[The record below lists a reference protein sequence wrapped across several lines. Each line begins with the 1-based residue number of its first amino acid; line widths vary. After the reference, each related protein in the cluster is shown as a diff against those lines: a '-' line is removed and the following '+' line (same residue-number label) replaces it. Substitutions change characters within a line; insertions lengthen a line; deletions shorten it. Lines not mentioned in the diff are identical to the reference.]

1 MHRLLSKLTYANV
14 VATLALCLALG
25 GGAAFAAGK
34 IGSSQIAAGGVHTR
48 NLQQRS
54 VTSGKLA
61 LGAVH
66 ANQIAPRSV
75 GADQVA
81 TGAIRAAEIADGAVG
96 TGELATGAVDA
107 SRIATGAVGPEQLGK
122 DAVSSA
128 AIGKG
133 AVGQT
138 QIADGAVGP
147 AQMQFPVTLVA
158 RPSGGSLSD
167 IAFAATKPYPLTA
180 ASWTQHA
187 GAVDLLVGSITAEV
201 GPADIGPCGVVIE
214 FGLGENFAGGGLGT
228 ATVTNF
234 THGASQVVSASVP
247 ALPILVD
254 ATGPVELTARARQEG
269 GCLPSAT
276 STIESTDLRIIELG

>member
-1 MHRLLSKLTYANV
+1 MRRLPSKLTYANV

-34 IGSSQIAAGGVHTR
+34 IGSSQIAAGGVHTK

-75 GADQVA
+75 GADQ
-81 TGAIRAAEIADGAVG
+81 
-96 TGELATGAVDA
+96 
-107 SRIATGAVGPEQLGK
+107 IATGAVGPGQLGK

-138 QIADGAVGP
+138 QIANGAVGPAQIADGAVGP
-147 AQMQFPVTLVA
+147 AQMQFPVTMVA
-158 RPSGGSLSD
+158 RASGGALPNLT
-167 IAFAATKPYPLTA
+167 FGAAQPYPLTA

-187 GAVDLLVGSITAEV
+187 GAVYLLVGSVTAEV
-201 GPADIGPCGVVIE
+201 GAVDINRCEVVIE
-214 FGLGENFAGGGLGT
+214 FGLGENFADGQLGT
-228 ATVTNF
+228 AVLSNF
-234 THGASQVVSASVP
+234 DHGASQVVSGSVP

-254 ATGPVELTARARQEG
+254 ATGPVELTARAREDG
-269 GCLPSAT
+269 GCQPLAT
-276 STIESTDLRIIELG
+276 STIQSTDLRIIELG

>member
-34 IGSSQIAAGGVHTR
+34 IGSNQIAAGGVHTK

-81 TGAIRAAEIADGAVG
+81 TGAIRAAEIAAGAVG
-96 TGELATGAVDA
+96 TGELAPGAVDA
-107 SRIATGAVGPEQLGK
+107 SRIAAGAVGPEQLGK

-158 RPSGGSLSD
+158 RPSGGALSN
-167 IAFAATKPYPLTA
+167 ITLGAAKPYPLTA

-187 GAVDLLVGSITAEV
+187 GAVDLLVGSVTAEV
-201 GPADIGPCGVVIE
+201 GRPEFNQCEVVIE
-214 FGLGENFAGGGLGT
+214 FGLGEDFADGQLGT
-228 ATVTNF
+228 AILTSF
-234 THGASQVVSASVP
+234 DHGASQVVSGSVP

-269 GCLPSAT
+269 GCAPSTT